1 MVTQSDT
8 LYEGGKKRG
17 REEAADKEVHGCG
30 YTNVEFSGDSRVFA
44 LSVCLS
50 LSGGE
55 YFIFFP
61 PAHSRVCLDLCII
74 LGK

>member
-1 MVTQSDT
+1 MVTQYDT
-8 LYEGGKKRG
+8 LYEGGEKEEGRKLWIKKCG
-17 REEAADKEVHGCG
+17 G
-30 YTNVEFSGDSRVFA
+30 YTNIEFSGDSHVFA
-44 LSVCLS
+44 LSVRLS